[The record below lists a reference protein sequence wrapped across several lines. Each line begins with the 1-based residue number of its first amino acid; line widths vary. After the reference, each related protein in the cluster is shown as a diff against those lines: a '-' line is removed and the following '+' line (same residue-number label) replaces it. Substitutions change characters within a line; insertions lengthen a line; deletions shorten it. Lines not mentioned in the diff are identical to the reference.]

1 MDVCLREYGWTIGHL
16 TQIINNQ
23 KTSFLLFF
31 LFFFYILPLTYY
43 FAITFQQLKIF
54 FFLVAQP
61 GSIPGS
67 GRSPGEGSSNPLQY
81 SCLENP
87 MDRGDW
93 RLQSKRSQRV
103 AHKWPTNSQNIIPL
117 EKKVNE
123 QMLPYQTKLTNECFI
138 NLCKVTEFSY
148 FKNFLITLFSCSI
161 SLNA

>member
-1 MDVCLREYGWTIGHL
+1 MSTNWTRTQKINRALGMVMWQWKVSRLFIVKNFTCFQKILHWLPGGSAGREY
-16 TQIINNQ
+16 
-23 KTSFLLFF
+23 
-31 LFFFYILPLTYY
+31 TYNSGD
-43 FAITFQQLKIF
+43 
-54 FFLVAQP
+54 P

-87 MDRGDW
+87 MDGEDW
-93 RLQSKRSQRV
+93 RLRSKRSQRV
-103 AHKWPTNSQNIIPL
+103 AHNWATNSQNIIPL

-148 FKNFLITLFSCSI
+148 FKNFLTTLFSCSI